1 MLSFAWSYGDGVAM
15 SSDLVS
21 VIVANGVGLFFATTH
36 KGGAAAAVFLACPIN
51 SVDRSD
57 GSFTLE

>member
-1 MLSFAWSYGDGVAM
+1 M
-15 SSDLVS
+15 SSDLIP
-21 VIVANGVGLFFATTH
+21 VIVSNRAGRFFATTH